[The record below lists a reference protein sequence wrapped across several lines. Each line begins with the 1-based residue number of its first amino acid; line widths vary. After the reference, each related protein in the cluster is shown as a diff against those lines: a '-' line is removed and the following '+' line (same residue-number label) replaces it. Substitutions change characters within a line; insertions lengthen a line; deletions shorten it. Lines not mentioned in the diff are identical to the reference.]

1 MTGQSRETAVKTV
14 QNMCDVLDKA
24 EDGGIA
30 KGESCA
36 GLMKELG
43 IN

>member
-1 MTGQSRETAVKTV
+1 M

-36 GLMKELG
+36 GLLKELG

>member
-1 MTGQSRETAVKTV
+1 M

-36 GLMKELG
+36 GLMK
-43 IN
+43 

>member
-36 GLMKELG
+36 GLRKELG

>member
-36 GLMKELG
+36 ELRKELG

>member
-1 MTGQSRETAVKTV
+1 
-14 QNMCDVLDKA
+14 MCDVLDKV
-24 EDGGIA
+24 ENGGIA
-30 KGESCA
+30 KGESYA